1 MNYNPYALVP
11 LLINGKPIDGRPF
24 EFDSTVV
31 NQKTMKN
38 AFGNYVKPSKVVSV
52 CPDCGQGLQIS
63 LRLGDPPFQPVAY
76 LCHYCRPAPPPLID
90 PFVNPLVSGRVPIA
104 ELDPLLHN
112 PDKPLPMASKGS
124 VADRF
129 EKPVVALPVAPATIE
144 GDLAP
149 NIPSPDPNKKKT
161 QKTPEPPRSALLEK
175 ADGIDEEKD
184 DFDDSEM
191 VDDDE

>member
-11 LLINGKPIDGRPF
+11 LLINGKAIDGRPF
-24 EFDSTVV
+24 EFDSAVV
-31 NQKTMKN
+31 NQNTMKN
-38 AFGNYVKPSKVVSV
+38 AFGNFVKPSKVMSV
-52 CPDCGQGLQIS
+52 CPDCGQGLSIA
-63 LRLGDPPFQPVAY
+63 LKLGEPPFQPVAY
-76 LCHYCRPAPPPLID
+76 SCHYCHPTPPPLVD

-112 PDKPLPMASKGS
+112 PDKLLPMSTSGS

-129 EKPVVALPVAPATIE
+129 AAVFPVAPGTGE
-144 GDLAP
+144 SDLAP
-149 NIPSPDPNKKKT
+149 GVPASDPNKKKV
-161 QKTPEPPRSALLEK
+161 QKRPEPPRSALLEK

-191 VDDDE
+191 VDDE